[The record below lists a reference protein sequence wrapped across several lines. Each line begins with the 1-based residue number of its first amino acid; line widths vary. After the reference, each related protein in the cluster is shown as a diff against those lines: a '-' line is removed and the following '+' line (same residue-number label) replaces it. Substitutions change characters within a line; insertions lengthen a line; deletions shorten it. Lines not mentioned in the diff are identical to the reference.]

1 MWSIIIFM
9 SDYTEVGSGRPIELG
24 PLAFSENARPKNV
37 TVTFTRNTNGSY
49 HIDQASFEAKV
60 NQYSSRQKRLNAR
73 NVMREIRNAA
83 YTSKL
88 TVN

>member
-1 MWSIIIFM
+1 M
-9 SDYTEVGSGRPIELG
+9 SSYSEVGSGRPIELG
-24 PLAFSENARPKNV
+24 PIAFAENARPKSV
-37 TVTFTRNTNGSY
+37 TVTFTRDTNGSY
-49 HIDQASFEAKV
+49 HIDEASFEAKT
-60 NQYSSRQKRLNAR
+60 NQYESKQKRLNAR

>member
-1 MWSIIIFM
+1 M
-9 SDYTEVGSGRPIELG
+9 SDYTEVGTGRPIELG
-24 PLAFSENARPKNV
+24 PVAFSENARPKNV

-49 HIDQASFEAKV
+49 HVDEASFEAKI
-60 NQYSSRQKRLNAR
+60 NQYTSKQKRLNAR

-83 YTSKL
+83 YTGGL

>member
-1 MWSIIIFM
+1 M
-9 SDYTEVGSGRPIELG
+9 SDYTEVGTGRPIELG
-24 PLAFSENARPKNV
+24 PVAFSENARPKNV

-49 HIDQASFEAKV
+49 HVDEASFEAKV
-60 NQYSSRQKRLNAR
+60 NQYTSKQKRLNAR

-83 YTSKL
+83 YTGGL